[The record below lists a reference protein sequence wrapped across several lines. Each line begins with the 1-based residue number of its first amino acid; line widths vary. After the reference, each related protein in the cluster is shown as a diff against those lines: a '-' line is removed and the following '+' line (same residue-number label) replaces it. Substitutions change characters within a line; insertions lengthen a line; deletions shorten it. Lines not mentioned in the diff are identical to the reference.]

1 VNADPHWLALVIQ
14 FVVNPFVAPVLLAL
28 GILAILAEIKAG
40 AHGLGLLLGLFLFG
54 LFFGSS
60 ILLGLAGWQVVIL
73 LGVGVVALALET
85 FVIPGFGVAG
95 IIGLSCIAVAT
106 VLALIGPAPTRGDVV
121 QAVASL
127 GASVILIGV
136 VAYAWLRHLP
146 NSGRFAGL
154 LLKTTVGSAD
164 GFIAAPARGDL
175 VGCSGVA
182 ATDLRPAGT
191 AVIEGERLDVVTE
204 GEYLPSGARVQVVRS
219 EGYRHVVRGVR
230 LAAPQP
236 HRD

>member
-1 VNADPHWLALVIQ
+1 VAADPLWIVLVVHFIT
-14 FVVNPFVAPVLLAL
+14 NPLVAPVLLAL

-40 AHGLGLLLGLFLFG
+40 AHGLGLLLGFFLFG

-60 ILLGLAGWQVVIL
+60 IILGLAGWQEVIL

-106 VLALIGPAPTRGDVV
+106 VLALIGPTPTSGDVI
-121 QAVASL
+121 QALASL
-127 GASVILIGV
+127 GASVLLIGV
-136 VAYAWLRHLP
+136 VAYSWLRHLP

-154 LLKTTVGSAD
+154 LHLGSAGSAE

-175 VGCSGVA
+175 VGHNGVA

-204 GEYLPSGARVQVVRS
+204 GEYLPAGAQVQVVRS
-219 EGYRHVVRGVR
+219 EGYRHVVRAVKLVGR
-230 LAAPQP
+230 
-236 HRD
+236 